1 MTSLKNTFLIN
12 RIVFKKF
19 RLKSFLPFLICT
31 KYDATSTN
39 TFLYSFFFWNNIL
52 MHEVTIFS
60 MILCGMMQ
68 TDLFG
73 HSNIIKNIMRKH
85 LIEKPKIICN
95 IIQC

>member
-1 MTSLKNTFLIN
+1 MMHPQQTHSYN
-12 RIVFKKF
+12 
-19 RLKSFLPFLICT
+19 
-31 KYDATSTN
+31 
-39 TFLYSFFFWNNIL
+39 LYTHSFFWNNIL

-73 HSNIIKNIMRKH
+73 HSNIIKNIMRKL
-85 LIEKPKIICN
+85 LIEKPKNICN